1 MIRKQK
7 HGESGDSED
16 LQALFDQFATNKAD
30 EIRATPVTSAP
41 PEPGGDSN
49 DLQALFDELVSGKP
63 EPEPEAA
70 PIGPAPLQ
78 GLDDS
83 DELQALF
90 DSVASAG
97 EASSA
102 CGIRTAPGLEDS
114 ENEEEHV
121 FKRVGMMTRQVH
133 DALRTLLGD
142 ASLKDAVEAIPDARQ
157 RLNYIAL
164 MTEQA
169 ASRVLNATD
178 IARPLQTQLES
189 EAERLRGEWDRVF
202 ANQVSVDDFRT
213 LALETHRFLG
223 NTEESSRVTSAQLLE
238 IMMAQDFQDLTGQ
251 VIKRV
256 VDLAQTLERELLSL
270 LIEITP
276 PERMPARSQ
285 GLMNGP
291 VIDSRGRDDVVTSQE
306 QVDDLLDSL
315 GF

>member
-7 HGESGDSED
+7 HGETGDSED
-16 LQALFDQFATNKAD
+16 LQALFDEIATG
-30 EIRATPVTSAP
+30 EPVI
-41 PEPGGDSN
+41 DSR
-49 DLQALFDELVSGKP
+49 
-63 EPEPEAA
+63 
-70 PIGPAPLQ
+70 PAPVEPKPVSAD
-78 GLDDS
+78 GDNDD
-83 DELQALF
+83 LQALF
-90 DSVASAG
+90 DSVAESS
-97 EASSA
+97 EATLVA
-102 CGIRTAPGLEDS
+102 EAPASDAVEDPAS
-114 ENEEEHV
+114 EDERV
-121 FKRVGMMTRQVH
+121 FKRVGVMTRQVH
-133 DALRTLLGD
+133 DALRTLLGE

-178 IARPLQTQLES
+178 IAQPLQTQLES
-189 EAERLRGEWDRVF
+189 GAERLHGQWEKVF
-202 ANQVSVDDFRT
+202 ANKVSVDEFKS
-213 LALETHRFLG
+213 LAQETHRFLG
-223 NTEESSRVTSAQLLE
+223 QTRENSHATGEQLLE

-256 VDLAQTLERELLSL
+256 VDLAQTLESELLTL

-276 PERMPARSQ
+276 PDKMPARPE

-291 VIDSRGRDDVVTSQE
+291 VIDSRGREDVVTSQE